1 MMKKYIYKLNSTKA
15 LPILFLFIIF
25 SFSILSFL
33 IPDKEKSV
41 EENRVLTQLP
51 TLSHQ
56 TYFEGRFQKK
66 LEQYF
71 NDQFPFRN
79 SLIKWKTA
87 SDLTLEIIESN
98 GVIKSKDGYLIERIQ
113 NPSKAA
119 VDHDIKSL
127 GKFKEKNPKC
137 NFYFLLAPNAGNIM
151 KSKLPKRVNMANQNE
166 YMTEFFKNLNE
177 IGITPIDARK
187 TLRKNVDKQ
196 QLYYRTDHHWTT
208 GAAYLAYKEAHK
220 EMGLDSDIKYKKL
233 SVHRNFR
240 GTLASKSGFTNG
252 RNDELQIYWPR
263 EHQTYHDSIYNFV
276 DVKKTTN
283 TFYAFDNLKKK
294 DAYTIFGG
302 WNHPFYTISTPTK
315 STRKLLLV
323 KDSYANCMIPFLT
336 QDFREIVVVDPRYY
350 FGDINKIM
358 AEEGITDVLFLY
370 NALTFASDESMN
382 LMLDDENQ

>member
-1 MMKKYIYKLNSTKA
+1 MKKHIYKLNSSKA
-15 LPILFLFIIF
+15 LPILFLTIVFG
-25 SFSILSFL
+25 FSILSFV
-33 IPDKEKSV
+33 IPDKAKSA
-41 EENRVLTQLP
+41 EENRVLEQTP
-51 TLSHQ
+51 SLSYQ
-56 TYFEGRFQKK
+56 TYFEGRFQTK

-87 SDLTLEIIESN
+87 SDLTLDIIESN
-98 GVIKSKDGYLIERIQ
+98 GVIKSKDGYLIERIK
-113 NPSKAA
+113 NPSEK
-119 VDHDIKSL
+119 DIRHDIKSL
-127 GKFKEKNPKC
+127 DNFKRSNPNC

-151 KSKLPKRVNMANQNE
+151 SEKLPRTVHMSNQNK
-166 YMTEFFKNLNE
+166 YMTSFFNDLKK
-177 IGITPIDARK
+177 IGITPIDSRK
-187 TLRKNVDKQ
+187 TLEKNIDKQ

-233 SVHRNFR
+233 SIHRNFR

-252 RNDELQIYWPR
+252 RNDELQIYWPKKN
-263 EHQTYHDSIYNFV
+263 QNYHDSIYNFV

-302 WNHPFYTISTPTK
+302 WNHPFYTISTPTQ

-336 QDFREIVVVDPRYY
+336 QDFRKIVVVDPRYY

-370 NALTFASDESMN
+370 NGLTFASDEAMN
-382 LMLDDENQ
+382 LMLDE

>member
-1 MMKKYIYKLNSTKA
+1 MKKHIYKLNSSKA
-15 LPILFLFIIF
+15 LPILFLTIVFG
-25 SFSILSFL
+25 FSILSFI
-33 IPDKEKSV
+33 IPDKAKSA
-41 EENRVLTQLP
+41 EENRVLAQTP
-51 TLSHQ
+51 SLSYQ
-56 TYFEGRFQKK
+56 TYFEGRFQTK

-87 SDLTLEIIESN
+87 SDLTLDIIESN
-98 GVIKSKDGYLIERIQ
+98 GVIKSKDGYLIERIK
-113 NPSKAA
+113 NPSEK
-119 VDHDIKSL
+119 DIRHDIKSL
-127 GKFKEKNPKC
+127 DNFKRSNPNC

-151 KSKLPKRVNMANQNE
+151 SEKLPRTVHMSNQNK
-166 YMTEFFKNLNE
+166 YMTSFFNDLKK
-177 IGITPIDARK
+177 IGITPIDSRK
-187 TLRKNVDKQ
+187 TLEKNIDKQ

-233 SVHRNFR
+233 SIHRNFR

-252 RNDELQIYWPR
+252 RNDELQIYWPKKN
-263 EHQTYHDSIYNFV
+263 QNYHDSIYNFV

-302 WNHPFYTISTPTK
+302 WNHPFYTISTPTQ

-336 QDFREIVVVDPRYY
+336 QDFRKIVVVDPRYY

-370 NALTFASDESMN
+370 NGLTFASDEAMN
-382 LMLDDENQ
+382 LMLDE

>member
-1 MMKKYIYKLNSTKA
+1 MKKHIYKLNSSKA
-15 LPILFLFIIF
+15 LPILFLTIVFG
-25 SFSILSFL
+25 FSILSFV
-33 IPDKEKSV
+33 IPDKAKSA
-41 EENRVLTQLP
+41 EENRVLAQTP
-51 TLSHQ
+51 SLSYQ
-56 TYFEGRFQKK
+56 TYFEGRFQTK

-87 SDLTLEIIESN
+87 SDLTLDIIESN
-98 GVIKSKDGYLIERIQ
+98 GVIKSKDGYLIERIK
-113 NPSKAA
+113 NPSEK
-119 VDHDIKSL
+119 DIRHDIKSL
-127 GKFKEKNPKC
+127 DNFKRRNPNC

-151 KSKLPKRVNMANQNE
+151 SEKLPRTVHMSNQNK
-166 YMTEFFKNLNE
+166 YMTSFFNDLKK
-177 IGITPIDARK
+177 IGITPIDSRK
-187 TLRKNVDKQ
+187 TLEKNIDKQ
-196 QLYYRTDHHWTT
+196 QLYYRTDHHWIT

-233 SVHRNFR
+233 SIHRNFR

-252 RNDELQIYWPR
+252 RNDELQIYWPKKN
-263 EHQTYHDSIYNFV
+263 QNYHDSIYNFV

-302 WNHPFYTISTPTK
+302 WNHPFYTISTPTQ

-336 QDFREIVVVDPRYY
+336 QDFRKIVVVDPRYY

-370 NALTFASDESMN
+370 NGLTFASDEAMN
-382 LMLDDENQ
+382 LMLDE

>member
-1 MMKKYIYKLNSTKA
+1 MKKHIYKLNSSKA
-15 LPILFLFIIF
+15 LPILFLTIVFG
-25 SFSILSFL
+25 FSILSFV
-33 IPDKEKSV
+33 IPDKAKSA
-41 EENRVLTQLP
+41 EENRVLAQTP
-51 TLSHQ
+51 SLSYQ
-56 TYFEGRFQKK
+56 TYFEGRFQTK

-87 SDLTLEIIESN
+87 SDLTLDIIESN
-98 GVIKSKDGYLIERIQ
+98 GVIKSKDGYLIERIK
-113 NPSKAA
+113 NPSENNIR
-119 VDHDIKSL
+119 HDIKSL
-127 GKFKEKNPKC
+127 DNFKRSNPNC

-151 KSKLPKRVNMANQNE
+151 SEKLPRTVHMSNQNK
-166 YMTEFFKNLNE
+166 YMTSFFNDLKK
-177 IGITPIDARK
+177 IGITPIDSRK
-187 TLRKNVDKQ
+187 TLEKNIDKQ

-233 SVHRNFR
+233 SIHRNFR

-252 RNDELQIYWPR
+252 RNDELQIYWPKKN
-263 EHQTYHDSIYNFV
+263 QNYHDSIYNFV

-302 WNHPFYTISTPTK
+302 WNHPFYTISTPTQ
-315 STRKLLLV
+315 STRKLFLV

-336 QDFREIVVVDPRYY
+336 QDFRKIVVVDPRYY

-358 AEEGITDVLFLY
+358 SEEGITDVLFLY
-370 NALTFASDESMN
+370 NGLTFASDEAMN
-382 LMLDDENQ
+382 LMLDE

>member
-1 MMKKYIYKLNSTKA
+1 MKKHIYKLNSSKA
-15 LPILFLFIIF
+15 LPILFLTIVFG
-25 SFSILSFL
+25 FSILSFV
-33 IPDKEKSV
+33 IPDKAKSA
-41 EENRVLTQLP
+41 EENRVLAQTP
-51 TLSHQ
+51 SLSYQ
-56 TYFEGRFQKK
+56 TYFEGRFQTK

-87 SDLTLEIIESN
+87 SDLTLDIIESN
-98 GVIKSKDGYLIERIQ
+98 GVIKSKDGYLIERIK
-113 NPSKAA
+113 NPSENNIR
-119 VDHDIKSL
+119 HDIKSL
-127 GKFKEKNPKC
+127 DNFKRSNPNC

-151 KSKLPKRVNMANQNE
+151 SEKLPRTVHMSNQNK
-166 YMTEFFKNLNE
+166 YMTSFFNDLKK
-177 IGITPIDARK
+177 IGITPIDSRK
-187 TLRKNVDKQ
+187 TLEKNIDKQ

-233 SVHRNFR
+233 SIHRNFR

-252 RNDELQIYWPR
+252 RNDELQIYWPKKN
-263 EHQTYHDSIYNFV
+263 QNYHDSIYNFV

-283 TFYAFDNLKKK
+283 TFYAFDNLKEK

-302 WNHPFYTISTPTK
+302 WNHPFYTISTPTQ

-336 QDFREIVVVDPRYY
+336 QDFRKIVVVDPRYY

-370 NALTFASDESMN
+370 NGLTFASDEAMN
-382 LMLDDENQ
+382 LMLDE

>member
-1 MMKKYIYKLNSTKA
+1 MKKHIYKLNSSKA
-15 LPILFLFIIF
+15 LPILFLTIVFG
-25 SFSILSFL
+25 FSILSFV
-33 IPDKEKSV
+33 IPDKAKSA
-41 EENRVLTQLP
+41 EENRVLAQTP
-51 TLSHQ
+51 SLSYR
-56 TYFEGRFQKK
+56 TYFEGRFQTK

-87 SDLTLEIIESN
+87 SDLTLDIIESN
-98 GVIKSKDGYLIERIQ
+98 GVIKSKDGYLIERIK
-113 NPSKAA
+113 NPSEK
-119 VDHDIKSL
+119 DIRHDIKSL
-127 GKFKEKNPKC
+127 DNFKRSNPNC

-151 KSKLPKRVNMANQNE
+151 SEKLPRTVHMSNQNK
-166 YMTEFFKNLNE
+166 YMTSFFNDLKK
-177 IGITPIDARK
+177 IGITPIDSRK
-187 TLRKNVDKQ
+187 TLEKNIDKQ

-233 SVHRNFR
+233 SIHRNFR

-252 RNDELQIYWPR
+252 RNDELQIYWPKKN
-263 EHQTYHDSIYNFV
+263 QNYHDSIYNFV

-302 WNHPFYTISTPTK
+302 WNHPFYTISTPTQ

-336 QDFREIVVVDPRYY
+336 QDFRKIVVVDPRYY

-370 NALTFASDESMN
+370 NGLTFASDEAMN
-382 LMLDDENQ
+382 LMLDE

>member
-1 MMKKYIYKLNSTKA
+1 MKKHVYKLNSSKA
-15 LPILFLFIIF
+15 LSILFLTMVFG
-25 SFSILSFL
+25 FSILSL
-33 IPDKEKSV
+33 IIPDKVKSA
-41 EENRVLTQLP
+41 EENRVLAQSP

-56 TYFEGRFQKK
+56 TYFEGRFQTK

-79 SLIKWKTA
+79 SLIKLKTA
-87 SDLTLEIIESN
+87 SDLTLDIIESN
-98 GVIKSKDGYLIERIQ
+98 GVIKSKDGYLIERIK
-113 NPSKAA
+113 NPSQKEIR
-119 VDHDIKSL
+119 HDIKSL
-127 GKFKEKNPKC
+127 DNFKKRNPNC

-151 KSKLPKRVNMANQNE
+151 SEKLPRTVHMSDQNK
-166 YMTEFFKNLNE
+166 YMTSFFEDLKK

-187 TLRKNVDKQ
+187 TLNKNVDKQ
-196 QLYYRTDHHWTT
+196 ELYYRTDHHWTT

-220 EMGLDSDIKYKKL
+220 IMDLDSNIKYKKL

-263 EHQTYHDSIYNFV
+263 EHQDYHDSIYNFV
-276 DVKKTTN
+276 DAKKTTN

-336 QDFREIVVVDPRYY
+336 QDFRKIVVVDPRYY
-350 FGDINKIM
+350 FGDVNKIM
-358 AEEGITDVLFLY
+358 VEEGITDVLFLY

-382 LMLDDENQ
+382 LMLDDKN

>member
-1 MMKKYIYKLNSTKA
+1 MKKHIYKLNSSKA
-15 LPILFLFIIF
+15 LPILFLTIVFG
-25 SFSILSFL
+25 FSILSFV
-33 IPDKEKSV
+33 IPDKAKSA
-41 EENRVLTQLP
+41 EENRVLAQTP
-51 TLSHQ
+51 SLSYQ
-56 TYFEGRFQKK
+56 TYFEGRFQTK

-87 SDLTLEIIESN
+87 SDLTLDIIESN
-98 GVIKSKDGYLIERIQ
+98 GVIKSKDGYLIERIK
-113 NPSKAA
+113 NPSEK
-119 VDHDIKSL
+119 DIRHDIKSL
-127 GKFKEKNPKC
+127 DNFKRRNPNC

-151 KSKLPKRVNMANQNE
+151 SEKLPRTVHMSNQNK
-166 YMTEFFKNLNE
+166 YMTSFFNDLKK
-177 IGITPIDARK
+177 IGITPIDSRK
-187 TLRKNVDKQ
+187 TLEKNIDKQ

-233 SVHRNFR
+233 SIHRNFR

-252 RNDELQIYWPR
+252 RNDELQIYWPKKN
-263 EHQTYHDSIYNFV
+263 QNYHDSIYNFV

-302 WNHPFYTISTPTK
+302 WNHPFYTISTPTQ

-336 QDFREIVVVDPRYY
+336 QDFRKIVVVDPRYY

-370 NALTFASDESMN
+370 NGLTFASDEAMN
-382 LMLDDENQ
+382 LMLDE

>member
-1 MMKKYIYKLNSTKA
+1 MKKHIYKLNSSKA
-15 LPILFLFIIF
+15 LPILFLTIVFG
-25 SFSILSFL
+25 FSILSFV
-33 IPDKEKSV
+33 IPDKAKSA
-41 EENRVLTQLP
+41 EENRVLAQTP
-51 TLSHQ
+51 SLSYQ
-56 TYFEGRFQKK
+56 TYFEGRFQTK

-87 SDLTLEIIESN
+87 SDLTLDIIESN
-98 GVIKSKDGYLIERIQ
+98 GVIKSKDGYLIERIK
-113 NPSKAA
+113 NPSEK
-119 VDHDIKSL
+119 DIRHDIKSL
-127 GKFKEKNPKC
+127 DNFKRSNPNC

-151 KSKLPKRVNMANQNE
+151 SEKLPRTVHMSNQNK
-166 YMTEFFKNLNE
+166 YMTSFFNDLKK
-177 IGITPIDARK
+177 IGITPIDSRK
-187 TLRKNVDKQ
+187 TLEKNIDKQ

-233 SVHRNFR
+233 SIHRNFR

-252 RNDELQIYWPR
+252 RNDELQIYWPKKN
-263 EHQTYHDSIYNFV
+263 QNYHDSIYNFV

-283 TFYAFDNLKKK
+283 TFYAFDNLKIK

-302 WNHPFYTISTPTK
+302 WNHPFYTISTPTQ

-336 QDFREIVVVDPRYY
+336 QDFRKIVVVDPRYY

-370 NALTFASDESMN
+370 NGLTFASDEAMN
-382 LMLDDENQ
+382 LMLDE

>member
-1 MMKKYIYKLNSTKA
+1 MKKHVYKLNSTK
-15 LPILFLFIIF
+15 ILSIIF
-25 SFSILSFL
+25 LTIIFGFSVLSFL
-33 IPDKEKSV
+33 IPDKEKSA
-41 EENRVLTQLP
+41 EENRVLAQAP
-51 TLSHQ
+51 SLSHQ
-56 TYFEGRFQKK
+56 TYLEGRFQKK

-98 GVIKSKDGYLIERIQ
+98 GVIKSKDGYLIERIK
-113 NPSKAA
+113 NPKQEEIS
-119 VDHDIKSL
+119 HDLKSL
-127 GKFKEKNPKC
+127 EKFKEKNPNC
-137 NFYFLLAPNAGNIM
+137 NLYFLLAPNAGNIM
-151 KSKLPKRVNMANQNE
+151 KEKLPRTVHMEDQNE
-166 YMTEFFKNLNE
+166 YMTSFFKDIKKL
-177 IGITPIDARK
+177 GITPIDSRK
-187 TLRKNVDKQ
+187 ALKKNVDKQ

-208 GAAYLAYKEAHK
+208 GAAYLAYKEAQK
-220 EMGLDSDIKYKKL
+220 SMGLNSNIKYKKL

-252 RNDELQIYWPR
+252 RNDELQIYWPKK
-263 EHQTYHDSIYNFV
+263 HQNYHDSIYNFV

-283 TFYAFDNLKKK
+283 TFYSFDNLKEK

-358 AEEGITDVLFLY
+358 ADEGITDVLFLY

-382 LMLDDENQ
+382 LMLDDENS

>member
-1 MMKKYIYKLNSTKA
+1 MKKHIYKLNSSKA
-15 LPILFLFIIF
+15 LPILFLTIVFG
-25 SFSILSFL
+25 FSILSFV
-33 IPDKEKSV
+33 IPDKAKSA
-41 EENRVLTQLP
+41 EENRVLAQTP
-51 TLSHQ
+51 SLSYQ
-56 TYFEGRFQKK
+56 TYFEGRFQTK

-87 SDLTLEIIESN
+87 SDLTLDIIESN
-98 GVIKSKDGYLIERIQ
+98 GVIKSKDGYLIERIK
-113 NPSKAA
+113 NPSENNIR
-119 VDHDIKSL
+119 HDIKSL
-127 GKFKEKNPKC
+127 DNFKRSNPNC
-137 NFYFLLAPNAGNIM
+137 NFYFLLAPNAGNIT
-151 KSKLPKRVNMANQNE
+151 SEKLPRIVHMSNQNK
-166 YMTEFFKNLNE
+166 YMTSFFNDLKK
-177 IGITPIDARK
+177 IGITPIDSRK
-187 TLRKNVDKQ
+187 TLEKNIDKQ

-233 SVHRNFR
+233 SIHRNFR

-252 RNDELQIYWPR
+252 RNDELQIYWPKKN
-263 EHQTYHDSIYNFV
+263 QNYHDSIYNFV

-302 WNHPFYTISTPTK
+302 WNHPFYTISTPTQ

-336 QDFREIVVVDPRYY
+336 QDFRKIVVVDPRYY

-370 NALTFASDESMN
+370 NGLTFASDEAMN
-382 LMLDDENQ
+382 LMLDE

>member
-1 MMKKYIYKLNSTKA
+1 MKKTTYHLNRTQILS
-15 LPILFLFIIF
+15 ILFLIIIF
-25 SFSILSFL
+25 GFSILSFF
-33 IPDKEKSV
+33 IPDKQKSV
-41 EENRVLTQLP
+41 EENRILAQAP
-51 TLSHQ
+51 SFSNQ

-98 GVIKSKDGYLIERIQ
+98 GIIKSKDGYLIERI
-113 NPSKAA
+113 NPANDKELA
-119 VDHDIKSL
+119 HDIKSL
-127 GKFKEKNPKC
+127 EKFKNENSNC
-137 NFYFLLAPNAGNIM
+137 NFYFLLAPNSGNIM
-151 KSKLPKRVNMANQNE
+151 KDKLPKSVHMADQNK
-166 YMTEFFKNLNE
+166 YMDEFFKE
-177 IGITPIDARK
+177 IKKIGIVPIESREA
-187 TLRKNVDKQ
+187 LRKNANKE

-208 GAAYLAYKEAHK
+208 GAAYLAYKQAHK
-220 EMGLDSDIKYKKL
+220 TMGLDSNIKYKKL

-252 RNDELQIYWPR
+252 RNDELQIYWPKKG
-263 EHQTYHDSIYNFV
+263 QNYHDSIYNFV

-283 TFYAFDNLKKK
+283 TFYSFDNLKKK

-315 STRKLLLV
+315 SPRKLLLV

-350 FGDINKIM
+350 FGDVNKIM
-358 AEEGITDVLFLY
+358 ADEGITDVLFLY
-370 NALTFASDESMN
+370 NAITFESDESLN
-382 LMLDDENQ
+382 LMLDYENS

>member
-1 MMKKYIYKLNSTKA
+1 MKKTIYHLNRTQILS
-15 LPILFLFIIF
+15 ILFLIIIF
-25 SFSILSFL
+25 GFSILSFF
-33 IPDKEKSV
+33 IPDKQKSV
-41 EENRVLTQLP
+41 EENRILAQAP
-51 TLSHQ
+51 SFSNQ

-98 GVIKSKDGYLIERIQ
+98 GIIKSKDGYLIERI
-113 NPSKAA
+113 NPANDKELA
-119 VDHDIKSL
+119 HDIKSL
-127 GKFKEKNPKC
+127 EKFKNENPNC

-151 KSKLPKRVNMANQNE
+151 KDKLPKSVHMADQNK
-166 YMTEFFKNLNE
+166 YMDEIFKE
-177 IGITPIDARK
+177 IKKIGIAPIDSREA
-187 TLRKNVDKQ
+187 LRKNANNE

-208 GAAYLAYKEAHK
+208 GAAYLAYNQAHK
-220 EMGLDSDIKYKKL
+220 IMGLDSNIKYKKL

-252 RNDELQIYWPR
+252 RNDELQIYWPKIG
-263 EHQTYHDSIYNFV
+263 QNYHDSIYNFV

-283 TFYAFDNLKKK
+283 TFYSFDNLKKK

-315 STRKLLLV
+315 SPRKLLLV

-350 FGDINKIM
+350 FGDVNKIM
-358 AEEGITDVLFLY
+358 ADEGITDVLFLY
-370 NALTFASDESMN
+370 NAITFESDESLN
-382 LMLDDENQ
+382 LMLDYENS

>member
-1 MMKKYIYKLNSTKA
+1 MKKHIYKLNSSKA
-15 LPILFLFIIF
+15 LPILFLTIVFG
-25 SFSILSFL
+25 FSILSFV
-33 IPDKEKSV
+33 IPDKAKSA
-41 EENRVLTQLP
+41 EENRVLAQTP
-51 TLSHQ
+51 SLSYQ
-56 TYFEGRFQKK
+56 TYFEGRFQTE

-87 SDLTLEIIESN
+87 SDLTLDIIESN
-98 GVIKSKDGYLIERIQ
+98 GVIKSKDGYLIERIK
-113 NPSKAA
+113 NPSENNIR
-119 VDHDIKSL
+119 HDIKSL
-127 GKFKEKNPKC
+127 DNFKRSNPNC

-151 KSKLPKRVNMANQNE
+151 SEKLPRTVHMSNQNK
-166 YMTEFFKNLNE
+166 YMTSFFNDLKK
-177 IGITPIDARK
+177 IGITPIDSRK
-187 TLRKNVDKQ
+187 TLEKNIDKQ

-233 SVHRNFR
+233 SIHRNFR

-252 RNDELQIYWPR
+252 RNDELQIYWPKKN
-263 EHQTYHDSIYNFV
+263 QNYHDSIYNFV

-302 WNHPFYTISTPTK
+302 WNHPFYTISTPTQ

-336 QDFREIVVVDPRYY
+336 QDFRKIVVVDPRYY

-370 NALTFASDESMN
+370 NGLTFASDEAMN
-382 LMLDDENQ
+382 LMLDE

>member
-1 MMKKYIYKLNSTKA
+1 MKKHIYKLNSSKA
-15 LPILFLFIIF
+15 LPILFLTIVFG
-25 SFSILSFL
+25 FSILSFI
-33 IPDKEKSV
+33 IPDKAKSA
-41 EENRVLTQLP
+41 EENRVLAQIP
-51 TLSHQ
+51 SLSYQ
-56 TYFEGRFQKK
+56 TYFEGRFQTK

-87 SDLTLEIIESN
+87 SDLTLDIIESN
-98 GVIKSKDGYLIERIQ
+98 GVIKSKDGYLIERIK
-113 NPSKAA
+113 NPSENNIR
-119 VDHDIKSL
+119 HDIKSL
-127 GKFKEKNPKC
+127 DNFKRSNPNC

-151 KSKLPKRVNMANQNE
+151 SEKLPRTVHMSNQNK
-166 YMTEFFKNLNE
+166 YMTSFFNDLKK
-177 IGITPIDARK
+177 IGITPIDSRK
-187 TLRKNVDKQ
+187 TLEKNIDKQ

-233 SVHRNFR
+233 SIHRNFR

-252 RNDELQIYWPR
+252 RNDELQIYWPKKN
-263 EHQTYHDSIYNFV
+263 QNYHDSIYNFV

-302 WNHPFYTISTPTK
+302 WNHPFYTISTPTQ

-336 QDFREIVVVDPRYY
+336 QDFRKIVVVDPRYY

-370 NALTFASDESMN
+370 NGLTFASDEAMN
-382 LMLDDENQ
+382 LMLDE

>member
-1 MMKKYIYKLNSTKA
+1 MKKHVYKLNSSKA
-15 LPILFLFIIF
+15 LPILFLTIVFGF
-25 SFSILSFL
+25 SVLSFL
-33 IPDKEKSV
+33 IPDKEKSA
-41 EENRVLTQLP
+41 EENRVLAQP
-51 TLSHQ
+51 PSLSYQ
-56 TYFEGRFQKK
+56 TYFEGRFQTK

-87 SDLTLEIIESN
+87 SDLTLDIIESN
-98 GVIKSKDGYLIERIQ
+98 GVIKSKDGYLIERIK
-113 NPSKAA
+113 NPSQKEIR
-119 VDHDIKSL
+119 HDIKSL
-127 GKFKEKNPKC
+127 DNFKKRNPNC

-151 KSKLPKRVNMANQNE
+151 SEKLPRTVNMVNQNE
-166 YMTEFFKNLNE
+166 YMTAFFNDLRE
-177 IGITPIDARK
+177 TGITPIDARK
-187 TLRKNVDKQ
+187 ALRKNVEKQ

-220 EMGLDSDIKYKKL
+220 GMGLDSDIKYKKL

-252 RNDELQIYWPR
+252 RNDELQIYWPKKN
-263 EHQTYHDSIYNFV
+263 QNYHDSIYNFV

-302 WNHPFYTISTPTK
+302 WNHTFYTISTPTK

-358 AEEGITDVLFLY
+358 VEEGITDVLFLY
-370 NALTFASDESMN
+370 NVLTFSSDEAMN
-382 LMLDDENQ
+382 LMLDE

>member
-1 MMKKYIYKLNSTKA
+1 MKKHVYKLNSSKA
-15 LPILFLFIIF
+15 LSILFLTMVFG
-25 SFSILSFL
+25 FSILSL
-33 IPDKEKSV
+33 IIPDKEKSA
-41 EENRVLTQLP
+41 EENRVLAQSP

-56 TYFEGRFQKK
+56 TYFEGRFQTK

-79 SLIKWKTA
+79 SLIKLKTA
-87 SDLTLEIIESN
+87 SDLTLDIIESN
-98 GVIKSKDGYLIERIQ
+98 GVIKSKDGYLIERIK
-113 NPSKAA
+113 NPGQKEIR
-119 VDHDIKSL
+119 HDIKSL
-127 GKFKEKNPKC
+127 DNFKKRNPNC

-151 KSKLPKRVNMANQNE
+151 SEKLPRTVHMSDQNK
-166 YMTEFFKNLNE
+166 YMTSFFKDLKK
-177 IGITPIDARK
+177 IGVTPIDARK
-187 TLRKNVDKQ
+187 VIMKNVEKQ

-220 EMGLDSDIKYKKL
+220 IMDLESNIKYKKL

-263 EHQTYHDSIYNFV
+263 EHQDYHDSIYNFV
-276 DVKKTTN
+276 DAKKTTN
-283 TFYAFDNLKKK
+283 AFYAFDNLKKK

-336 QDFREIVVVDPRYY
+336 QDFRKIVVVDPRYY
-350 FGDINKIM
+350 FGDVNKIM
-358 AEEGITDVLFLY
+358 VEEGITDVLFLY

-382 LMLDDENQ
+382 LMLDDDN

>member
-1 MMKKYIYKLNSTKA
+1 MKKHIYKLNSSKA
-15 LPILFLFIIF
+15 LPILFLTIVFG
-25 SFSILSFL
+25 FSILSFI
-33 IPDKEKSV
+33 IPDKAKSA
-41 EENRVLTQLP
+41 EENRVLAQTP
-51 TLSHQ
+51 SLSYQ
-56 TYFEGRFQKK
+56 TYFEGRFQTK

-87 SDLTLEIIESN
+87 SDLTLDIIESN
-98 GVIKSKDGYLIERIQ
+98 GVIKSKDGYLIERIK
-113 NPSKAA
+113 NPSENNIR
-119 VDHDIKSL
+119 HDIKSL
-127 GKFKEKNPKC
+127 DNFKRSNPNC

-151 KSKLPKRVNMANQNE
+151 SEKLPRTVHMSNQNK
-166 YMTEFFKNLNE
+166 YMTSFFNDLKK
-177 IGITPIDARK
+177 IGITPIDSRK
-187 TLRKNVDKQ
+187 TLEKNIDKQ
-196 QLYYRTDHHWTT
+196 QLCYRTDHHWTT

-233 SVHRNFR
+233 SIHRNFR

-252 RNDELQIYWPR
+252 RNDELQIYWPKKN
-263 EHQTYHDSIYNFV
+263 QNYHDSIYNFV

-302 WNHPFYTISTPTK
+302 WNHPFYTISTPTQ

-336 QDFREIVVVDPRYY
+336 QDFRKIVVVDPRYY

-370 NALTFASDESMN
+370 NGLTFASDEAMN
-382 LMLDDENQ
+382 LMLDE

>member
-1 MMKKYIYKLNSTKA
+1 MKKHIYKLNSSKA
-15 LPILFLFIIF
+15 LPILFLTIVFG
-25 SFSILSFL
+25 FSILSFV
-33 IPDKEKSV
+33 IPDKAKSA
-41 EENRVLTQLP
+41 EENRVLAQTP
-51 TLSHQ
+51 SLSYQ
-56 TYFEGRFQKK
+56 TYFEGRFQTK

-87 SDLTLEIIESN
+87 SDLTLDIIESN
-98 GVIKSKDGYLIERIQ
+98 GVIKSKDGYLIERIK
-113 NPSKAA
+113 NPSENNIR
-119 VDHDIKSL
+119 HDIKSL
-127 GKFKEKNPKC
+127 DNFKRSNPNC

-151 KSKLPKRVNMANQNE
+151 SEKLPRTVHMSNQNK
-166 YMTEFFKNLNE
+166 YMTSFFNDLKK
-177 IGITPIDARK
+177 IGITPIDS
-187 TLRKNVDKQ
+187 RKNLEKNIDKQ

-233 SVHRNFR
+233 SIHRNFR

-252 RNDELQIYWPR
+252 RNDELQIYWPKKN
-263 EHQTYHDSIYNFV
+263 QNYHDSIYNFV

-302 WNHPFYTISTPTK
+302 WNHPFYTISTPTQ

-336 QDFREIVVVDPRYY
+336 QDFRKIVVVDPRYY

-370 NALTFASDESMN
+370 NGLTFASDEAMN
-382 LMLDDENQ
+382 LMLDE

>member
-1 MMKKYIYKLNSTKA
+1 MKKHIYKLNSSKA
-15 LPILFLFIIF
+15 LPILFLTIVFGF
-25 SFSILSFL
+25 YILSFI
-33 IPDKEKSV
+33 IPDKAKSA
-41 EENRVLTQLP
+41 EENRVLAQTP
-51 TLSHQ
+51 SLSYQ
-56 TYFEGRFQKK
+56 TYFEGRFQTK

-79 SLIKWKTA
+79 SLIKWKTV
-87 SDLTLEIIESN
+87 SDLTLDIIESN
-98 GVIKSKDGYLIERIQ
+98 GVIKSKDGYLIERIK
-113 NPSKAA
+113 NPSENNIR
-119 VDHDIKSL
+119 HDIKSL
-127 GKFKEKNPKC
+127 DNFKRSNPNC

-151 KSKLPKRVNMANQNE
+151 SEKLPRTVHMSNQNK
-166 YMTEFFKNLNE
+166 YMTSFFNDLKK
-177 IGITPIDARK
+177 IGITPIDSRK
-187 TLRKNVDKQ
+187 TLEKNIDKQ

-233 SVHRNFR
+233 SIHRNFR

-252 RNDELQIYWPR
+252 RNDELQIYWPKKN
-263 EHQTYHDSIYNFV
+263 QNYHDSIYNFV

-302 WNHPFYTISTPTK
+302 WNHPFYTISTPTQ

-336 QDFREIVVVDPRYY
+336 QDFRKIVVVDPRYY

-370 NALTFASDESMN
+370 NGLTFASDEAMN
-382 LMLDDENQ
+382 LMLDE

>member
-1 MMKKYIYKLNSTKA
+1 MKKHIYKLNSSKA
-15 LPILFLFIIF
+15 LPILFLTIVFG
-25 SFSILSFL
+25 FSILSFV
-33 IPDKEKSV
+33 IPDKAKSA
-41 EENRVLTQLP
+41 EENRVLAQTP
-51 TLSHQ
+51 SLSYQ
-56 TYFEGRFQKK
+56 TYFEGRFQTK

-87 SDLTLEIIESN
+87 SDLTLDIIESN
-98 GVIKSKDGYLIERIQ
+98 GVIKSKDGYLIERIK
-113 NPSKAA
+113 NPSEK
-119 VDHDIKSL
+119 DIRHDIKSL
-127 GKFKEKNPKC
+127 DNFKRSNPNC

-151 KSKLPKRVNMANQNE
+151 SEKLPRTVHMSNQNK
-166 YMTEFFKNLNE
+166 YMTSFFNDLKK
-177 IGITPIDARK
+177 IGITPIDSRK
-187 TLRKNVDKQ
+187 TLEKNIDKQ
-196 QLYYRTDHHWTT
+196 QFYYRTDHHWTT

-233 SVHRNFR
+233 SIHRNFR

-252 RNDELQIYWPR
+252 RNDELQIYWPKKN
-263 EHQTYHDSIYNFV
+263 QNYHDSIYNFV

-302 WNHPFYTISTPTK
+302 WNHPFYTISTPTQ

-336 QDFREIVVVDPRYY
+336 QDFRKIVVVDPRYY

-370 NALTFASDESMN
+370 NGLTFASDEAMN
-382 LMLDDENQ
+382 LMLDE

>member
-1 MMKKYIYKLNSTKA
+1 MKKHIYKLNSSKA
-15 LPILFLFIIF
+15 LPILFLTIVFG
-25 SFSILSFL
+25 FSILSFI
-33 IPDKEKSV
+33 IPDKAKSA
-41 EENRVLTQLP
+41 EENRVLAQIP
-51 TLSHQ
+51 SLSYQ
-56 TYFEGRFQKK
+56 TYFEGRFQTK

-87 SDLTLEIIESN
+87 SDLTLDIIESN
-98 GVIKSKDGYLIERIQ
+98 GVIKSKDGYLIERIK
-113 NPSKAA
+113 NPSENNIR
-119 VDHDIKSL
+119 HDIKSL
-127 GKFKEKNPKC
+127 DNFKRSNPNC

-151 KSKLPKRVNMANQNE
+151 SEKLPRTVHMSNQNK
-166 YMTEFFKNLNE
+166 YMTSFFNDLKK
-177 IGITPIDARK
+177 IGITPIDSRK
-187 TLRKNVDKQ
+187 TLKKNIDKQ

-233 SVHRNFR
+233 SIHRNFR

-252 RNDELQIYWPR
+252 RNDELQIYWPKKN
-263 EHQTYHDSIYNFV
+263 QNYHDSIYNFV

-315 STRKLLLV
+315 APRKLLLI

-336 QDFREIVVVDPRYY
+336 QDFRKIVVVDPRYY

-370 NALTFASDESMN
+370 NGLTFASDEAMN
-382 LMLDDENQ
+382 LMLDE

>member
-1 MMKKYIYKLNSTKA
+1 MKKHIYKLNSSKA
-15 LPILFLFIIF
+15 LPILFLTIVFG
-25 SFSILSFL
+25 FSILSFV
-33 IPDKEKSV
+33 IPDKAKSA
-41 EENRVLTQLP
+41 EENRVLAQTP
-51 TLSHQ
+51 SLSYQ
-56 TYFEGRFQKK
+56 TYFEGRFQTK

-87 SDLTLEIIESN
+87 SDLTLDIIESN
-98 GVIKSKDGYLIERIQ
+98 GVIKSKDGYLIERIK
-113 NPSKAA
+113 NPSENNIR
-119 VDHDIKSL
+119 HDIKSL
-127 GKFKEKNPKC
+127 DNFKRSNPNC

-151 KSKLPKRVNMANQNE
+151 SEKLPRTVHMSNQNK
-166 YMTEFFKNLNE
+166 YMTSFFNDLKK
-177 IGITPIDARK
+177 IGITPIDSRK
-187 TLRKNVDKQ
+187 TLEKNIDKQ

-233 SVHRNFR
+233 SIHRNFR

-252 RNDELQIYWPR
+252 RNDELQIYWPKKN
-263 EHQTYHDSIYNFV
+263 QNYHDSIYNFV

-302 WNHPFYTISTPTK
+302 WNHPFYTISTPTQ

-336 QDFREIVVVDPRYY
+336 QDFRKIVVVDPRYY

-370 NALTFASDESMN
+370 NGLTFASDEAMN
-382 LMLDDENQ
+382 LMLDE

>member
-1 MMKKYIYKLNSTKA
+1 MKKHIYKLNSSKA
-15 LPILFLFIIF
+15 LPILFLTIVFG
-25 SFSILSFL
+25 FSILSFV
-33 IPDKEKSV
+33 IPDKAKSA
-41 EENRVLTQLP
+41 EENRVLAQTP
-51 TLSHQ
+51 SLSYQ
-56 TYFEGRFQKK
+56 TYFEGRFQTK

-87 SDLTLEIIESN
+87 SDLTLDIIESN
-98 GVIKSKDGYLIERIQ
+98 GVIKSKDGYLIERIK
-113 NPSKAA
+113 NPSEK
-119 VDHDIKSL
+119 DIRHDIKSL
-127 GKFKEKNPKC
+127 DNFKRSNPNC

-151 KSKLPKRVNMANQNE
+151 SEKLPRTVHMSNQNK
-166 YMTEFFKNLNE
+166 YMTSFFNDLKK
-177 IGITPIDARK
+177 IGITPIDSRK
-187 TLRKNVDKQ
+187 TLEKNIDKQ

-233 SVHRNFR
+233 SIHRNFR

-252 RNDELQIYWPR
+252 RNDELQIYWPKKN
-263 EHQTYHDSIYNFV
+263 QNYHDSIYNFV

-302 WNHPFYTISTPTK
+302 WNHPFYTIPTPTQ

-336 QDFREIVVVDPRYY
+336 QDFRKIVVVDPRYY

-370 NALTFASDESMN
+370 NGLTFASDEAMN
-382 LMLDDENQ
+382 LMLDE

>member
-1 MMKKYIYKLNSTKA
+1 MKKHIYKLNSSKA
-15 LPILFLFIIF
+15 LPILFLTIVFG
-25 SFSILSFL
+25 FSILSFV
-33 IPDKEKSV
+33 IPDKAKSA
-41 EENRVLTQLP
+41 EENRVLAQTP
-51 TLSHQ
+51 SLSYQ
-56 TYFEGRFQKK
+56 TYFEGRFQTK

-87 SDLTLEIIESN
+87 SDLTLDIIESN
-98 GVIKSKDGYLIERIQ
+98 GVIKSKDGYLIERIK
-113 NPSKAA
+113 NPSEK
-119 VDHDIKSL
+119 DIRHDIKSL
-127 GKFKEKNPKC
+127 DNFKRSNPNC

-151 KSKLPKRVNMANQNE
+151 SEKLPRTVHMSNQNK
-166 YMTEFFKNLNE
+166 YMTSFFNDLKK
-177 IGITPIDARK
+177 IGITPIDSRK
-187 TLRKNVDKQ
+187 TLEKNIDKQ

-233 SVHRNFR
+233 SIHRNFR

-252 RNDELQIYWPR
+252 RNDELQIYWPKKN
-263 EHQTYHDSIYNFV
+263 QNYHDSIYNFV

-294 DAYTIFGG
+294 DTYTIFGG
-302 WNHPFYTISTPTK
+302 WNHPFYTISTPTQ

-336 QDFREIVVVDPRYY
+336 QDFRKIVVVDPRYY

-370 NALTFASDESMN
+370 NGLTFASDEAMN
-382 LMLDDENQ
+382 LMLDE

>member
-1 MMKKYIYKLNSTKA
+1 MKKHIYKLNSSKA
-15 LPILFLFIIF
+15 LPILFLTIVF
-25 SFSILSFL
+25 SFSILSFV
-33 IPDKEKSV
+33 IPDKAKSA
-41 EENRVLTQLP
+41 EENRVLAQTP
-51 TLSHQ
+51 SLSYQ
-56 TYFEGRFQKK
+56 TYFEGRFQTK

-87 SDLTLEIIESN
+87 SDLTLDIIESN
-98 GVIKSKDGYLIERIQ
+98 GVIKSKDGYLIERIK
-113 NPSKAA
+113 NPSENNIR
-119 VDHDIKSL
+119 HDIKSL
-127 GKFKEKNPKC
+127 DNFKRSNPNC

-151 KSKLPKRVNMANQNE
+151 SEKLPRTVHMSNQNK
-166 YMTEFFKNLNE
+166 YMTSFFNDLKK
-177 IGITPIDARK
+177 IGITPIDSRK
-187 TLRKNVDKQ
+187 TLEKNIDKQ

-233 SVHRNFR
+233 SIHRNFR

-252 RNDELQIYWPR
+252 RNDELQIYWPKKN
-263 EHQTYHDSIYNFV
+263 QNYHDSIYNFV

-302 WNHPFYTISTPTK
+302 WNHPFYTISTPTQ

-336 QDFREIVVVDPRYY
+336 QDFRKIVVVDPRYY

-358 AEEGITDVLFLY
+358 SEEGITDVLFLY
-370 NALTFASDESMN
+370 NGLTFASDEAMN
-382 LMLDDENQ
+382 LMLDE

>member
-1 MMKKYIYKLNSTKA
+1 MKKHVYKLNSSKA
-15 LPILFLFIIF
+15 LSILFLTIVFGF
-25 SFSILSFL
+25 SVLSFL
-33 IPDKEKSV
+33 IPDKEKST
-41 EENRVLTQLP
+41 EENRVLAQSP
-51 TLSHQ
+51 SLSYQ
-56 TYFEGRFQKK
+56 TYFEGRFQTK

-79 SLIKWKTA
+79 SLIKLKTA
-87 SDLTLEIIESN
+87 SDLTLDIIESN
-98 GVIKSKDGYLIERIQ
+98 GVIKSKDGYLIERIK
-113 NPSKAA
+113 NPNQKEIR
-119 VDHDIKSL
+119 HDIKSL
-127 GKFKEKNPKC
+127 DNFKKRNPNC

-151 KSKLPKRVNMANQNE
+151 SEKLPRTVHMSNQNK
-166 YMTEFFKNLNE
+166 YMTSFFEDLKK

-187 TLRKNVDKQ
+187 TLNKNVDKQ
-196 QLYYRTDHHWTT
+196 ELYYRTDHHWTT

-220 EMGLDSDIKYKKL
+220 IMDLDRNIKYKKL

-263 EHQTYHDSIYNFV
+263 EHQNYHDSIYNFV
-276 DVKKTTN
+276 DAKKTTN

-350 FGDINKIM
+350 FGDVNKIM
-358 AEEGITDVLFLY
+358 VEEGITDVLFLY

-382 LMLDDENQ
+382 LMLDDEN

>member
-1 MMKKYIYKLNSTKA
+1 MKKHVYKLNSSKA
-15 LPILFLFIIF
+15 LSILFLTMVFG
-25 SFSILSFL
+25 FSILSL
-33 IPDKEKSV
+33 IIPDKEKSA
-41 EENRVLTQLP
+41 EENRVLAQSP

-56 TYFEGRFQKK
+56 TYFEGRFQTK

-79 SLIKWKTA
+79 SLIKLKTA
-87 SDLTLEIIESN
+87 SDLTLDIIESN
-98 GVIKSKDGYLIERIQ
+98 GVIKSKDGYLIERIK
-113 NPSKAA
+113 NPSQKEIR
-119 VDHDIKSL
+119 DDIKSL
-127 GKFKEKNPKC
+127 DNFKKRNPNC

-151 KSKLPKRVNMANQNE
+151 SEKLPRTVHMSNQNK
-166 YMTEFFKNLNE
+166 YMTSFFKDLKK
-177 IGITPIDARK
+177 IGVTPIDARK
-187 TLRKNVDKQ
+187 ALRKNVDKQ

-208 GAAYLAYKEAHK
+208 GAAYLAYKEGHK
-220 EMGLDSDIKYKKL
+220 IMDLDSNIKYKKL

-252 RNDELQIYWPR
+252 RNDELQIYWPK
-263 EHQTYHDSIYNFV
+263 EHQDYHDSIYNFV
-276 DVKKTTN
+276 DAKKTTN

-302 WNHPFYTISTPTK
+302 WNHPFYTISTPTQ

-336 QDFREIVVVDPRYY
+336 QDFRKIVVVDPRYY

-370 NALTFASDESMN
+370 NGLTFASDEAMN
-382 LMLDDENQ
+382 LMLDE

>member
-1 MMKKYIYKLNSTKA
+1 MKKHIYKLNSSKA
-15 LPILFLFIIF
+15 LPILFLTIVFG
-25 SFSILSFL
+25 FSILSFV
-33 IPDKEKSV
+33 IPDKAKSA
-41 EENRVLTQLP
+41 EENRVLAQTP
-51 TLSHQ
+51 SLSYQ
-56 TYFEGRFQKK
+56 TYFEGRFQTK

-79 SLIKWKTA
+79 SLIKWKTV
-87 SDLTLEIIESN
+87 SDLTLDIIESN
-98 GVIKSKDGYLIERIQ
+98 GVIKSKDGYLIERIK
-113 NPSKAA
+113 NPSENNIR
-119 VDHDIKSL
+119 HDIKSL
-127 GKFKEKNPKC
+127 DNFKRSNPNC

-151 KSKLPKRVNMANQNE
+151 SEKLPRTVHMSNQNK
-166 YMTEFFKNLNE
+166 YMTSFFNDLKK
-177 IGITPIDARK
+177 IGITPIDSRK
-187 TLRKNVDKQ
+187 TLEKNIDKQ

-233 SVHRNFR
+233 SIHRNFR

-252 RNDELQIYWPR
+252 RNDELQIYWPKKN
-263 EHQTYHDSIYNFV
+263 QNYHDSIYNFV

-302 WNHPFYTISTPTK
+302 WNHPFYTISTPTQ

-336 QDFREIVVVDPRYY
+336 QDFRKIVVVDPRYY

-370 NALTFASDESMN
+370 NGLTFASDEAMN
-382 LMLDDENQ
+382 LMLDE

>member
-1 MMKKYIYKLNSTKA
+1 MKKHIYKLNSSKA
-15 LPILFLFIIF
+15 LPILFLTIVFG
-25 SFSILSFL
+25 FSILSFV
-33 IPDKEKSV
+33 IPDKAKSA
-41 EENRVLTQLP
+41 EENRVLAQTP
-51 TLSHQ
+51 SLSYQ
-56 TYFEGRFQKK
+56 TYFEGRFQTK

-87 SDLTLEIIESN
+87 SDLTLDIIESN
-98 GVIKSKDGYLIERIQ
+98 GVIKSKDGYLIERIK
-113 NPSKAA
+113 NPSENNIR
-119 VDHDIKSL
+119 HDIKSL
-127 GKFKEKNPKC
+127 DNFKRSNPNC

-151 KSKLPKRVNMANQNE
+151 SEKLPRTVHMSNQNK
-166 YMTEFFKNLNE
+166 YMTSFFNDLKK
-177 IGITPIDARK
+177 IGITPIDSRK
-187 TLRKNVDKQ
+187 TLEKNIDKQ

-233 SVHRNFR
+233 SIHRKFR

-252 RNDELQIYWPR
+252 RNDELQIYWPKKN
-263 EHQTYHDSIYNFV
+263 QNYHDSIYNFV

-302 WNHPFYTISTPTK
+302 WNHPFYTISTPTQ

-336 QDFREIVVVDPRYY
+336 QDFRKIVVVDPRYY

-370 NALTFASDESMN
+370 NGLTFASDEAMN
-382 LMLDDENQ
+382 LMLDE

>member
-1 MMKKYIYKLNSTKA
+1 MKKHIYKLNSSKA
-15 LPILFLFIIF
+15 LPILFLTIVFG
-25 SFSILSFL
+25 FSILSFV
-33 IPDKEKSV
+33 IPDKAKSA
-41 EENRVLTQLP
+41 EENRVLAQTP
-51 TLSHQ
+51 SLSYQ
-56 TYFEGRFQKK
+56 TYFEGRFQTK

-87 SDLTLEIIESN
+87 SDLTLDIIESN
-98 GVIKSKDGYLIERIQ
+98 GVIKSKDGYLIERIK
-113 NPSKAA
+113 NPSENNIR
-119 VDHDIKSL
+119 HDIKSL
-127 GKFKEKNPKC
+127 DNFKRSNPNC

-151 KSKLPKRVNMANQNE
+151 SEKLPRTVHMSNQNK
-166 YMTEFFKNLNE
+166 YMTSFFNDLKKN
-177 IGITPIDARK
+177 GITPIDSRK
-187 TLRKNVDKQ
+187 TLEKNIDKQ

-233 SVHRNFR
+233 SIHRNFR

-252 RNDELQIYWPR
+252 RNDELQIYWPKKN
-263 EHQTYHDSIYNFV
+263 QNYHDSIYNFV

-302 WNHPFYTISTPTK
+302 WNHPFYTISTPTQ

-336 QDFREIVVVDPRYY
+336 QDFRKIVVVDPRYY

-370 NALTFASDESMN
+370 NGLTFASDEAMN
-382 LMLDDENQ
+382 LMLDE

>member
-1 MMKKYIYKLNSTKA
+1 MKKHIYKLNSSKA
-15 LPILFLFIIF
+15 LPILFLTIVFG
-25 SFSILSFL
+25 FSILSFV
-33 IPDKEKSV
+33 IPDKAKSA
-41 EENRVLTQLP
+41 EENRVLAQTP
-51 TLSHQ
+51 SLSYQ
-56 TYFEGRFQKK
+56 TYFEGRFQTK

-87 SDLTLEIIESN
+87 SDLTLDIIESN
-98 GVIKSKDGYLIERIQ
+98 GVIKSKDGYLIERIK
-113 NPSKAA
+113 NPSENNIR
-119 VDHDIKSL
+119 HDIKSL
-127 GKFKEKNPKC
+127 DNFKRSNPNC

-151 KSKLPKRVNMANQNE
+151 SEKLPRTVHMSNQNK
-166 YMTEFFKNLNE
+166 YMTSFFNDLKK
-177 IGITPIDARK
+177 IGITPIDSRK
-187 TLRKNVDKQ
+187 TLEKNIDKQ

-233 SVHRNFR
+233 SIHRNFR

-252 RNDELQIYWPR
+252 RNDELQIYWPKKN
-263 EHQTYHDSIYNFV
+263 QNYHDSIYNFV

-302 WNHPFYTISTPTK
+302 WNHPFYTISTPTQ

-336 QDFREIVVVDPRYY
+336 QEFRKIVVVDPRYY

-370 NALTFASDESMN
+370 NGLTFASDEAMN
-382 LMLDDENQ
+382 LMLDE

>member
-25 SFSILSFL
+25 GFSILSFL
-33 IPDKEKSV
+33 ILDKEKSV

-113 NPSKAA
+113 NPNKAA

-127 GKFKEKNPKC
+127 GRFKEKNPKC

-151 KSKLPKRVNMANQNE
+151 KSKLPKRVNMSNQNE
-166 YMTEFFKNLNE
+166 YMTEFFKSLNE

-196 QLYYRTDHHWTT
+196 ATLLQNRSPLDHR
-208 GAAYLAYKEAHK
+208 
-220 EMGLDSDIKYKKL
+220 SSL
-233 SVHRNFR
+233 SC
-240 GTLASKSGFTNG
+240 
-252 RNDELQIYWPR
+252 I
-263 EHQTYHDSIYNFV
+263 
-276 DVKKTTN
+276 
-283 TFYAFDNLKKK
+283 
-294 DAYTIFGG
+294 
-302 WNHPFYTISTPTK
+302 
-315 STRKLLLV
+315 
-323 KDSYANCMIPFLT
+323 
-336 QDFREIVVVDPRYY
+336 
-350 FGDINKIM
+350 
-358 AEEGITDVLFLY
+358 
-370 NALTFASDESMN
+370 
-382 LMLDDENQ
+382 

>member
-1 MMKKYIYKLNSTKA
+1 MKKHIYKLNSSKA
-15 LPILFLFIIF
+15 LPILFLTIVFG
-25 SFSILSFL
+25 FSILSFV
-33 IPDKEKSV
+33 IPDKAKSA
-41 EENRVLTQLP
+41 EENRVLAQTP
-51 TLSHQ
+51 SLSYQ
-56 TYFEGRFQKK
+56 TYFEGRFQTK

-87 SDLTLEIIESN
+87 SDLTLDIIESN
-98 GVIKSKDGYLIERIQ
+98 GVIKSKDGYLIERIK
-113 NPSKAA
+113 NPSEK
-119 VDHDIKSL
+119 DIRHDIKSL
-127 GKFKEKNPKC
+127 DNFKRSNPNC

-151 KSKLPKRVNMANQNE
+151 SEKLPRTVHMSNQNK
-166 YMTEFFKNLNE
+166 YMTSFFNDLKK
-177 IGITPIDARK
+177 IGITPIDSRK
-187 TLRKNVDKQ
+187 TLEKNIDKQ

-233 SVHRNFR
+233 SIHRNFR

-252 RNDELQIYWPR
+252 RNDELQIYWPKKN
-263 EHQTYHDSIYNFV
+263 QNYHDSIYNFV

-302 WNHPFYTISTPTK
+302 WNHPFYTISTPTQ

-336 QDFREIVVVDPRYY
+336 QDFRKIVVVDPRYY

-370 NALTFASDESMN
+370 NGLTFASDEAMN
-382 LMLDDENQ
+382 LMLDE

>member
-1 MMKKYIYKLNSTKA
+1 MKKHIYKLNSSKA
-15 LPILFLFIIF
+15 LPILFLTIVFG
-25 SFSILSFL
+25 FSILSFV
-33 IPDKEKSV
+33 IPDKAKSA
-41 EENRVLTQLP
+41 EENRVLAQTP
-51 TLSHQ
+51 SLSYQ
-56 TYFEGRFQKK
+56 TYFEGRFQTK

-87 SDLTLEIIESN
+87 SDLTLDIIESN
-98 GVIKSKDGYLIERIQ
+98 GVIKSKDGYLIERIK
-113 NPSKAA
+113 NPSENNIR
-119 VDHDIKSL
+119 HDIKSL
-127 GKFKEKNPKC
+127 DNFKRSNPNC

-151 KSKLPKRVNMANQNE
+151 SEKLPRTVHMSNQNK
-166 YMTEFFKNLNE
+166 YMTSFFNDLKK
-177 IGITPIDARK
+177 IGITPIDSRK
-187 TLRKNVDKQ
+187 TLEKNIDKQ

-233 SVHRNFR
+233 SIHRNFR

-252 RNDELQIYWPR
+252 RNDELQIYWPKKN
-263 EHQTYHDSIYNFV
+263 QNYHDSIDNFV

-302 WNHPFYTISTPTK
+302 WNHPFYTISTPTQ

-336 QDFREIVVVDPRYY
+336 QDFRKIVVVDPRYY

-370 NALTFASDESMN
+370 NGLTFASDEAMN
-382 LMLDDENQ
+382 LMLDE

>member
-1 MMKKYIYKLNSTKA
+1 MKKHIYKLNSSKA
-15 LPILFLFIIF
+15 LPILFLTIVFG
-25 SFSILSFL
+25 FSILSFV
-33 IPDKEKSV
+33 IPDKAKSA
-41 EENRVLTQLP
+41 EENRVLAQTP
-51 TLSHQ
+51 SLSYQ
-56 TYFEGRFQKK
+56 TYFEGRFQTK

-87 SDLTLEIIESN
+87 SDLTLDIIESN
-98 GVIKSKDGYLIERIQ
+98 GVIKSKDGYLIERIK
-113 NPSKAA
+113 NPSEK
-119 VDHDIKSL
+119 DIRHDIKSL
-127 GKFKEKNPKC
+127 DNFKRSNPNC

-151 KSKLPKRVNMANQNE
+151 SEKLPRTVHMSNQNK
-166 YMTEFFKNLNE
+166 YMTSFFNDLKK
-177 IGITPIDARK
+177 IGITPIDSRK
-187 TLRKNVDKQ
+187 TLERNIDKQ

-233 SVHRNFR
+233 SIHRNFR

-252 RNDELQIYWPR
+252 RNDELQIYWPKKN
-263 EHQTYHDSIYNFV
+263 QNYHDSIYNFV

-302 WNHPFYTISTPTK
+302 WNHPFYTISTPTQ

-336 QDFREIVVVDPRYY
+336 QDFRKIVVVDPRYY

-370 NALTFASDESMN
+370 NGLTFASDEAMN
-382 LMLDDENQ
+382 LMLDE

>member
-1 MMKKYIYKLNSTKA
+1 MKKTIYHLNRTQILS
-15 LPILFLFIIF
+15 ILFLIIIF
-25 SFSILSFL
+25 GFSILSFL
-33 IPDKEKSV
+33 IPDKQKSV
-41 EENRVLTQLP
+41 EENRILAQAP
-51 TLSHQ
+51 SFSNQ

-98 GVIKSKDGYLIERIQ
+98 GIIKSKDGYLIERI
-113 NPSKAA
+113 NPANDKELA
-119 VDHDIKSL
+119 HDIKSL
-127 GKFKEKNPKC
+127 EKFKNENPNC

-151 KSKLPKRVNMANQNE
+151 KDKLPKSVHMADQNK
-166 YMTEFFKNLNE
+166 YMDEIFKE
-177 IGITPIDARK
+177 IKKIGIAPIDSREA
-187 TLRKNVDKQ
+187 LRKNANKE

-208 GAAYLAYKEAHK
+208 GAAYLAYKQAHK
-220 EMGLDSDIKYKKL
+220 TMGLDSNIKYKKL

-252 RNDELQIYWPR
+252 RNDELQIYWPKKG
-263 EHQTYHDSIYNFV
+263 QNYHDSIYNFV

-283 TFYAFDNLKKK
+283 TFYSFDNLKKK

-315 STRKLLLV
+315 SPRKLLLV

-336 QDFREIVVVDPRYY
+336 QDFREIVVIDPRYY
-350 FGDINKIM
+350 FGDVNKIM
-358 AEEGITDVLFLY
+358 ADEGITDVLFLY
-370 NALTFASDESMN
+370 NAITFESDESMN
-382 LMLDDENQ
+382 LMLDYENS

>member
-1 MMKKYIYKLNSTKA
+1 MKKHIYKLNSSKA
-15 LPILFLFIIF
+15 LPILFLTIVFG
-25 SFSILSFL
+25 FSILSFV
-33 IPDKEKSV
+33 IPDKAKSA
-41 EENRVLTQLP
+41 EENRVLAQTP
-51 TLSHQ
+51 SLSYQ
-56 TYFEGRFQKK
+56 TYFEGRFQTK

-87 SDLTLEIIESN
+87 SDLTLDIIESN
-98 GVIKSKDGYLIERIQ
+98 GVIKSKDGYLIERIK
-113 NPSKAA
+113 NPSEK
-119 VDHDIKSL
+119 DIRHDIKSL
-127 GKFKEKNPKC
+127 DNFKRSNPNC

-151 KSKLPKRVNMANQNE
+151 SEKLQRTVHMSNQNK
-166 YMTEFFKNLNE
+166 YMTSFFNDLKK
-177 IGITPIDARK
+177 IGITPIDSRK
-187 TLRKNVDKQ
+187 TLEKNIDKQ

-233 SVHRNFR
+233 SIHRNFR

-252 RNDELQIYWPR
+252 RNDELQIYWPKKN
-263 EHQTYHDSIYNFV
+263 QNYHDSIYNFV

-302 WNHPFYTISTPTK
+302 WNHPFYTISTPTQ

-336 QDFREIVVVDPRYY
+336 QDFRKIVVVDPRYY

-370 NALTFASDESMN
+370 NGLTFASDEAMN
-382 LMLDDENQ
+382 LMLDE

>member
-1 MMKKYIYKLNSTKA
+1 MKKHIYKLNSSKA
-15 LPILFLFIIF
+15 LPILFLTIVFG
-25 SFSILSFL
+25 FSILSFV
-33 IPDKEKSV
+33 IPDKAKSA
-41 EENRVLTQLP
+41 EENRVLAQTP
-51 TLSHQ
+51 SLSYQ
-56 TYFEGRFQKK
+56 TYFEGRFQTK

-87 SDLTLEIIESN
+87 SDLTLDIIESN
-98 GVIKSKDGYLIERIQ
+98 GVIKSKDGYLIERIK
-113 NPSKAA
+113 NPSEK
-119 VDHDIKSL
+119 DIRHDIKSL
-127 GKFKEKNPKC
+127 DNFKRSNPNC

-151 KSKLPKRVNMANQNE
+151 SEKLPRTVHMSNQNK
-166 YMTEFFKNLNE
+166 YMTSFFNDLKK
-177 IGITPIDARK
+177 IGITPIDSRK
-187 TLRKNVDKQ
+187 TLEKNIDKQ

-233 SVHRNFR
+233 SIHRNFR

-252 RNDELQIYWPR
+252 RNDELQIYWPKKN
-263 EHQTYHDSIYNFV
+263 QNYHDSIYNYV

-302 WNHPFYTISTPTK
+302 WNHPFYTISTPTQ

-336 QDFREIVVVDPRYY
+336 QDFRKIVVVDPRYY

-370 NALTFASDESMN
+370 NGLTFASDEAMN
-382 LMLDDENQ
+382 LMLDE